1 MTSQPVLSDREREF
15 LDAVSRL
22 TYCNP
27 FGPERLTLEQK
38 ALGDDFTPFDVV
50 WHSGADAEGGNPN
63 VARIAARAEEL
74 ALSLRGRL
82 TSRSPREASALYRD
96 LVMYLL
102 YGRYQDRFLAAI
114 RDSKAGERR
123 AAFAFY
129 RDFLG
134 DFNRL
139 MALPGVPGAR
149 REPAQEAVLDPAHLF
164 ACFFQIRRAFHFT
177 YRSIVGG
184 SMPAAR
190 LRAQVWQ
197 SVFTYD
203 LRRYLRSLY
212 RTLGDVT
219 TLVTGPSGTGKELVA
234 RSIGYSRYI
243 PFDPEAGVFRESWAE
258 SFFALNLSALS
269 PTLIESELFGHRRGA
284 FTGAVAD
291 HTGWL
296 EVCPPLGTVFLDE
309 IGEVEPAIQVK
320 LLRVLETRMFQR
332 LGESRP
338 RRFQGK
344 VVAATNR
351 DLAAEMRAGRFRD
364 DLYYRICS
372 DMLVTP
378 SLRERIADSPRELT
392 DLVLFLAQRSVG
404 EDLAEEVA
412 GEVEAWIRE
421 NLGLDYPWPGNVREL
436 AQCVNNVLIRREY
449 LPAHQDGTPGVRE
462 RLAEEFLSGALT
474 ADDLLRRYCTLV
486 YAEAG
491 SYEETARRI
500 GLDRRTVKSRVDPE
514 LLRDLSGSSDI

>member
-1 MTSQPVLSDREREF
+1 MTSLVSDREREF

-27 FGPERLTLEQK
+27 FGPERVELEQK

-50 WHSGADAEGGNPN
+50 WHVGSDAEGGNPN
-63 VARIAARAEEL
+63 VERIAARAEEL

-82 TSRSPREASALYRD
+82 TSRAPRELTSLYRD

-102 YGRYQDRFLAAI
+102 YGRYQARFFAAI
-114 RDSKAGERR
+114 RDQKAGERR
-123 AAFAFY
+123 AAFGFY
-129 RDFLG
+129 REFLDDFE
-134 DFNRL
+134 RL
-139 MALPGVPGAR
+139 MPPGAR
-149 REPAQEAVLDPAHLF
+149 DAELDPAHLF

-197 SVFTYD
+197 SVFTHD
-203 LRRYLRSLY
+203 LKRYLRSLY

-243 PFDPEAGVFRESWAE
+243 PFDTEAGVFRESWAE

-364 DLYYRICS
+364 DLYYRLCS

-378 SLRERIADSPRELT
+378 SLRERIADSPRELS

-404 EDLAEEVA
+404 EELAEEVA
-412 GEVEAWIRE
+412 REVESWIRE

-449 LPAHQDGTPGVRE
+449 LPAHQGGAPGVRE
-462 RLAEEFLSGALT
+462 RLAEEFLAGKLS

-491 SYEETARRI
+491 SYEETSRRI

-514 LLRDLSGSSDI
+514 LLRELSGS

>member
-1 MTSQPVLSDREREF
+1 MTSLVSDRKREF
-15 LDAVSRL
+15 LEAVSRL

-27 FGPERLTLEQK
+27 FGPERLTLEQQ

-63 VARIAARAEEL
+63 VARIAARGEEL
-74 ALSLRGRL
+74 ARSLRERL
-82 TSRSPREASALYRD
+82 TSRSPREKVALYRD
-96 LVMYLL
+96 LAMYLL
-102 YGRYQDRFLAAI
+102 YGRYQDRFLAII
-114 RDSKAGERR
+114 RDPKAGQRR

-129 RDFLG
+129 RDFLE

-139 MALPGVPGAR
+139 MPFPGMD
-149 REPAQEAVLDPAHLF
+149 QEGELDPAHLF
-164 ACFFQIRRAFHFT
+164 ACFFQIRRAFHFIF
-177 YRSIVGG
+177 RSIVGG

-197 SVFTYD
+197 SVFTHD
-203 LRRYLRSLY
+203 LKRYLRSLY

-284 FTGAVAD
+284 FTGAVTD

-364 DLYYRICS
+364 DLYYRLCS

-378 SLRERIADSPRELT
+378 SLRERITDSPRELT

-404 EDLAEEVA
+404 DDLAEEVA
-412 GEVEAWIRE
+412 GEVESWIRE

-449 LPAHQDGTPGVRE
+449 LPAHQEGTLGIRE
-462 RLAEEFLSGALT
+462 RLAAEFLSGTLT

-500 GLDRRTVKSRVDPE
+500 GLDRRTVKSRVDPD
-514 LLRDLSGSSDI
+514 LLRELSPGVP